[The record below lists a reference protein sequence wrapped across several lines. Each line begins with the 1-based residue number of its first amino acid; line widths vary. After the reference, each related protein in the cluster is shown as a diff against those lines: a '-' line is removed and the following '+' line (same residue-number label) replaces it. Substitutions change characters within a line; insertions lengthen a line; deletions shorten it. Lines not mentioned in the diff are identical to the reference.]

1 MQAVIN
7 FFTVTPPEALLFVL
21 TMGVIFIAIGWVN
34 EVIAVFRRILYLFSP
49 ATRGLFTW
57 HTGVWMPVRLFVIVI
72 LPQVLF
78 QLFTEVL
85 KFG

>member
-1 MQAVIN
+1 MQALIN
-7 FFTVTPPEALLFVL
+7 FFTVTPPEAVLFVL
-21 TMGVIFIAIGWVN
+21 TMGVIFIAIGWVK
-34 EVIAVFRRILYLFSP
+34 EVFAVFRRIRYLFSP

-57 HTGVWMPVRLFVIVI
+57 HTAVWMPVRLFVIVI

>member
-21 TMGVIFIAIGWVN
+21 TMGVIFITIGWVN
-34 EVIAVFRRILYLFSP
+34 EVIAVFRRIRYLFSP

-57 HTGVWMPVRLFVIVI
+57 HTGVWMPVRLFVIVL

>member
-1 MQAVIN
+1 MQALIN
-7 FFTVTPPEALLFVL
+7 FFTVTPPEAVLFVL
-21 TMGVIFIAIGWVN
+21 TIGVIFIAIGWVK
-34 EVIAVFRRILYLFSP
+34 EVFAVFRRIRYLFSQ

-57 HTGVWMPVRLFVIVI
+57 HTGVWMPVRLFVIVF